1 MAKKKAKTQKK
12 AEKKVVKKAVKKAVK
27 KVAGK
32 AKMAARK
39 PAARK
44 PAARKPAARKPAARK
59 PVARKPAARAAGAP
73 KRKPSAPAPS
83 AKTPKPGVAALPA
96 EKQVVG
102 GVLLGQVED
111 YFAHVNVMALKLLAP
126 VSVGD
131 MIRIKGHTTDITQ
144 KVESMQIEHQPVQ
157 AATAGDSV
165 GIKIADRARRTDV
178 VYKI

>member
-1 MAKKKAKTQKK
+1 MTMARKRAGTQKK
-12 AEKKVVKKAVKKAVK
+12 AGKKVAKKAVK

-32 AKMAARK
+32 AKMAGRK

-44 PAARKPAARKPAARK
+44 PAARKPAARTSAAR
-59 PVARKPAARAAGAP
+59 PAGAR
-73 KRKPSAPAPS
+73 KRKPSAPARP
-83 AKTPKPGVAALPA
+83 AKTRKPGVAALPA
-96 EKQVVG
+96 EKQVAG
-102 GVLLGQVED
+102 GILLGQVED

-126 VSVGD
+126 VSVGN

-157 AATAGDSV
+157 TASAGDSV

>member
-1 MAKKKAKTQKK
+1 MTKKKAKSKKNAKSKKK
-12 AEKKVVKKAVKKAVK
+12 AARKVAKKAVK

-39 PAARK
+39 PA
-44 PAARKPAARKPAARK
+44 
-59 PVARKPAARAAGAP
+59 ARKPAARAAGAP

-102 GVLLGQVED
+102 GVLLGRVED

-126 VSVGD
+126 VSVGN

-157 AATAGDSV
+157 AASAGDSV

>member
-12 AEKKVVKKAVKKAVK
+12 AKKKAAKKAVK

-39 PAARK
+39 PA
-44 PAARKPAARKPAARK
+44 
-59 PVARKPAARAAGAP
+59 ARKPAARAAGAP

-126 VSVGD
+126 VSVGN

-157 AATAGDSV
+157 AASAGDSV

>member
-1 MAKKKAKTQKK
+1 MAKKKAKSKK
-12 AEKKVVKKAVKKAVK
+12 KPKSKNKAAKKVAKKAVKKAVK

-32 AKMAARK
+32 AKTAVRK
-39 PAARK
+39 PAARV
-44 PAARKPAARKPAARK
+44 R
-59 PVARKPAARAAGAP
+59 GAP
-73 KRKPSAPAPS
+73 KRKPSAPARS
-83 AKTPKPGVAALPA
+83 AKTPKAGVAALPA

-126 VSVGD
+126 VSVGN

-157 AATAGDSV
+157 TASAGDSV
-165 GIKIADRARRTDV
+165 GIKIADRARRTDM

>member
-1 MAKKKAKTQKK
+1 MTMTKKKAKGKK
-12 AEKKVVKKAVKKAVK
+12 NAEKEVAKKAVK

-39 PAARK
+39 PA
-44 PAARKPAARKPAARK
+44 P
-59 PVARKPAARAAGAP
+59 RAVGAP

-96 EKQVVG
+96 EKQVEG

-111 YFAHVNVMALKLLAP
+111 YLAHVNVMAIKLLAP
-126 VSVGD
+126 VSVGN

-144 KVESMQIEHQPVQ
+144 KVESMQIEHQRVQ
-157 AATAGDSV
+157 TAAAGDSV

>member
-1 MAKKKAKTQKK
+1 MAKKKAETRKK
-12 AEKKVVKKAVKKAVK
+12 AAKKVAKKVAKKPVKKA
-27 KVAGK
+27 AGK
-32 AKMAARK
+32 AKRAARK
-39 PAARK
+39 PAARV
-44 PAARKPAARKPAARK
+44 R
-59 PVARKPAARAAGAP
+59 GAP
-73 KRKPSAPAPS
+73 KRKPSAPARL
-83 AKTPKPGVAALPA
+83 AKTPKAGVAALPA

-126 VSVGD
+126 ISVGN

-157 AATAGDSV
+157 TASAGDSV
-165 GIKIADRARRTDV
+165 GIKIADRARRTDM

>member
-12 AEKKVVKKAVKKAVK
+12 AKKKAAKKAVK

-32 AKMAARK
+32 AKMAAGK

-44 PAARKPAARKPAARK
+44 PA
-59 PVARKPAARAAGAP
+59 ARKPAARAAGAP

-102 GVLLGQVED
+102 GVLLGRVED
-111 YFAHVNVMALKLLAP
+111 YFAHVSVMALKLLAP
-126 VSVGD
+126 VSVGN

-157 AATAGDSV
+157 AASAGDSV

>member
-1 MAKKKAKTQKK
+1 MAKKKAKSKK
-12 AEKKVVKKAVKKAVK
+12 KPKGKKKVTRKVAKKAVK
-27 KVAGK
+27 KVGGK
-32 AKMAARK
+32 AKKA
-39 PAARK
+39 
-44 PAARKPAARKPAARK
+44 
-59 PVARKPAARAAGAP
+59 ARKPAARAAGAP
-73 KRKPSAPAPS
+73 KRKPSAPARS

-144 KVESMQIEHQPVQ
+144 KVESMQIEHQPVY
-157 AATAGDSV
+157 TASTGDSV

>member
-1 MAKKKAKTQKK
+1 MAKKKAKTRKK
-12 AEKKVVKKAVKKAVK
+12 AEKKVAKKAVK

-39 PAARK
+39 AAARK
-44 PAARKPAARKPAARK
+44 PA
-59 PVARKPAARAAGAP
+59 ARKPAARAAGAP

-83 AKTPKPGVAALPA
+83 AKTPKPGVAALPT

-102 GVLLGQVED
+102 GVLLGRVED
-111 YFAHVNVMALKLLAP
+111 YFGHVNVMALKLLAP
-126 VSVGD
+126 VSVGN

-157 AATAGDSV
+157 TASAGDSV

>member
-1 MAKKKAKTQKK
+1 MAKKKAKTRKK
-12 AEKKVVKKAVKKAVK
+12 AEKKVAKKAVK

-44 PAARKPAARKPAARK
+44 PAAR
-59 PVARKPAARAAGAP
+59 AAGAP
-73 KRKPSAPAPS
+73 KRKPSAPARS

-126 VSVGD
+126 VSVGN

-157 AATAGDSV
+157 TASAGDSV

>member
-1 MAKKKAKTQKK
+1 MAKKKAKTRKK
-12 AEKKVVKKAVKKAVK
+12 AAKKVVKKAVK

-32 AKMAARK
+32 AK

-44 PAARKPAARKPAARK
+44 PP
-59 PVARKPAARAAGAP
+59 ARKPAARAAGAP

-83 AKTPKPGVAALPA
+83 AKTPKPVVAALPA
-96 EKQVVG
+96 EKQVVD

-126 VSVGD
+126 VSVGNT
-131 MIRIKGHTTDITQ
+131 IRIKGHTTDITQ
-144 KVESMQIEHQPVQ
+144 KIESMQIEHQPVQ
-157 AATAGDSV
+157 TASAGDSV

>member
-1 MAKKKAKTQKK
+1 MAKKKAKTRKK
-12 AEKKVVKKAVKKAVK
+12 AAKKVAKKPAKKAIK

-32 AKMAARK
+32 AKKA
-39 PAARK
+39 
-44 PAARKPAARKPAARK
+44 
-59 PVARKPAARAAGAP
+59 ARKPAARAAGAP
-73 KRKPSAPAPS
+73 KRKPSAPGRS
-83 AKTPKPGVAALPA
+83 AKPKTGVAALPA

-102 GVLLGQVED
+102 GVLLGRVED

-126 VSVGD
+126 VSVGN

-157 AATAGDSV
+157 TASAGDSV

>member
-1 MAKKKAKTQKK
+1 MSKKKAKIK
-12 AEKKVVKKAVKKAVK
+12 KKAVRKVAKRAVRK
-27 KVAGK
+27 LAGK
-32 AKMAARK
+32 AK

-44 PAARKPAARKPAARK
+44 PAARKPAAPKPAAPKPAARK
-59 PVARKPAARAAGAP
+59 PAARVAGAP
-73 KRKPSAPAPS
+73 KPKPSALAPS
-83 AKTPKPGVAALPA
+83 AKAPKTGVAALPA
-96 EKQVVG
+96 EKQVMA

-131 MIRIKGHTTDITQ
+131 TIRIKGHTTDITQ

-157 AATAGDSV
+157 SASAGDSV

>member
-1 MAKKKAKTQKK
+1 MTMAKKKAKTQKK
-12 AEKKVVKKAVKKAVK
+12 AKKKAAKKAVK

-44 PAARKPAARKPAARK
+44 PA
-59 PVARKPAARAAGAP
+59 ARKPAARAAGAP

-102 GVLLGQVED
+102 GVLLGRVED

-126 VSVGD
+126 VSVGN

-157 AATAGDSV
+157 AASAGDSV

>member
-1 MAKKKAKTQKK
+1 MTMAKKKAKTQKK
-12 AEKKVVKKAVKKAVK
+12 AKKKAAKKAVK

-39 PAARK
+39 PA
-44 PAARKPAARKPAARK
+44 
-59 PVARKPAARAAGAP
+59 ARKPAARAAGAP

-102 GVLLGQVED
+102 GVLLGRVED
-111 YFAHVNVMALKLLAP
+111 YFAHVSVMALKLLAP
-126 VSVGD
+126 VSVGN

-157 AATAGDSV
+157 AASAGDSV

>member
-1 MAKKKAKTQKK
+1 MAKKKAKTRKK
-12 AEKKVVKKAVKKAVK
+12 AEKKVAKKAVK

-32 AKMAARK
+32 TKMAARK

-44 PAARKPAARKPAARK
+44 PAARKPAAR
-59 PVARKPAARAAGAP
+59 AAGVP
-73 KRKPSAPAPS
+73 KRKPSAPARS
-83 AKTPKPGVAALPA
+83 AKTPKPRVAALPA

-102 GVLLGQVED
+102 GVLLGRVED

-126 VSVGD
+126 VSVGN

-144 KVESMQIEHQPVQ
+144 TVESMQIEHQPVQ
-157 AATAGDSV
+157 TASAGDSV
-165 GIKIADRARRTDV
+165 GIKIADRARKTDL

>member
-12 AEKKVVKKAVKKAVK
+12 AKKKAAKKAVK

-44 PAARKPAARKPAARK
+44 PA
-59 PVARKPAARAAGAP
+59 ARKPAARAAGAP

-102 GVLLGQVED
+102 GVLLGRVED

-126 VSVGD
+126 VSVGN

-157 AATAGDSV
+157 AASAGDSV